1 MRNSLA
7 SGWFRF
13 APVIA
18 IVVLLGACTPRD
30 LDRVLGRTAITST
43 TITPE
48 LVQPAPEQ
56 KIDTVVVA
64 DLTSEGELLDL
75 YIPHLREGLVAR
87 LREAGDFRE
96 VIVGSASPAPPAAV
110 VVSGK
115 LTEIDKGSTAARWI
129 IGFGAGRAIA
139 RGTFEI
145 KDAGGAALA
154 RFESR
159 KAYSGGAGIG
169 GADFLDMDDLAQ
181 ELGEETANSLIRWS
195 QGGPL
200 EPPAKKAE

>member
-7 SGWFRF
+7 SRWFRL
-13 APVIA
+13 APVVT
-18 IVVLLGACTPRD
+18 IVVLLGACT
-30 LDRVLGRTAITST
+30 TT

-48 LVQPAPEQ
+48 LVRPAPEQ

-64 DLTSEGELLDL
+64 DLTSEDELLDL

-87 LREAGDFRE
+87 LREAGDFSE
-96 VIVGSASPAPPAAV
+96 VIVGSASPAPPAAI

-139 RGTFEI
+139 RASFEI
-145 KDAGGAALA
+145 KDTGGATLA

-169 GADFLDMDDLAQ
+169 GANFLDMEDLVRK
-181 ELGEETANSLIRWS
+181 LGEETANSLIRWS
-195 QGGPL
+195 NGEPL
-200 EPPAKKAE
+200 EPPARKSQ

>member
-7 SGWFRF
+7 SRWFQL
-13 APVIA
+13 APVVA
-18 IVVLLGACTPRD
+18 IVVLLGACT
-30 LDRVLGRTAITST
+30 TT

-64 DLTSEGELLDL
+64 ELTSEDELLEL
-75 YIPHLREGLVAR
+75 YIPHLRQGLVAR
-87 LREAGDFRE
+87 LREAEDLRE
-96 VIVGSASPAPPAAV
+96 VIVGSASAAPPAAIV
-110 VVSGK
+110 ISGK

-139 RGTFEI
+139 RATFEI
-145 KDAGGAALA
+145 KDAGGVTLA

-169 GADFLDMDDLAQ
+169 GANLLDMDDLVRK
-181 ELGEETANSLIRWS
+181 LGEETANSLIRWS
-195 QGGPL
+195 NGEPL
-200 EPPAKKAE
+200 ESPARKSQ

>member
-7 SGWFRF
+7 SRWFQL
-13 APVIA
+13 APVVA
-18 IVVLLGACTPRD
+18 IVVLLGACT
-30 LDRVLGRTAITST
+30 TT

-64 DLTSEGELLDL
+64 ELTSEDELLEL
-75 YIPHLREGLVAR
+75 YIPHLRQGLVAR
-87 LREAGDFRE
+87 LREAEDLRE
-96 VIVGSASPAPPAAV
+96 VIVGSASTAPPAAIV
-110 VVSGK
+110 ISGK

-139 RGTFEI
+139 RATFEI
-145 KDAGGAALA
+145 KDAGGVTLA

-169 GADFLDMDDLAQ
+169 GANLLDMDDLVRK
-181 ELGEETANSLIRWS
+181 LGEETANSLIRWS
-195 QGGPL
+195 NGEPL
-200 EPPAKKAE
+200 EPPARKSQ

>member
-1 MRNSLA
+1 MSNSLA
-7 SGWFRF
+7 SRWFRL
-13 APVIA
+13 APVVT
-18 IVVLLGACTPRD
+18 IVVLLGACT
-30 LDRVLGRTAITST
+30 TT
-43 TITPE
+43 TITPQ
-48 LVQPAPEQ
+48 LVRPAPEQ

-64 DLTSEGELLDL
+64 DLTSEDELLEL
-75 YIPHLREGLVAR
+75 YIPHLRQGLVAR

-96 VIVGSASPAPPAAV
+96 VIVGSASPAPPAAI

-139 RGTFEI
+139 RATFEI
-145 KDAGGAALA
+145 KDAGGATLA

-169 GADFLDMDDLAQ
+169 GANFLDMDDLVRK
-181 ELGEETANSLIRWS
+181 LGEETANSLIRWS
-195 QGGPL
+195 NGEPL
-200 EPPAKKAE
+200 EPPARKSQ

>member
-7 SGWFRF
+7 SGWFRL
-13 APVIA
+13 APVVA
-18 IVVLLGACTPRD
+18 IVVLLGACT
-30 LDRVLGRTAITST
+30 TT

-64 DLTSEGELLDL
+64 ELTSEDELLEL
-75 YIPHLREGLVAR
+75 YIPHLRQGLVAR
-87 LREAGDFRE
+87 LREAEDFRE
-96 VIVGSASPAPPAAV
+96 VIVGSASPAPPAAIV
-110 VVSGK
+110 ISGK

-139 RGTFEI
+139 RATFEI
-145 KDAGGAALA
+145 KDAGGATLA

-169 GADFLDMDDLAQ
+169 GANFLDMDDLVRK
-181 ELGEETANSLIRWS
+181 LGEETANSLIRWS
-195 QGGPL
+195 NGEPL
-200 EPPAKKAE
+200 EPPARKSQ

>member
-7 SGWFRF
+7 SGWLRLG
-13 APVIA
+13 PVLA
-18 IVVLLGACTPRD
+18 FMVLLGACT
-30 LDRVLGRTAITST
+30 TT
-43 TITPE
+43 TITPQF
-48 LVQPAPEQ
+48 VQPAPEQ
-56 KIDTVVVA
+56 KINTVIVA
-64 DLTSEGELLDL
+64 ELSSDVELLGL
-75 YIPHLREGLVAR
+75 YIPRLRQGLVAR
-87 LREAGDFRE
+87 LREADVFQE
-96 VIVGSASPAPPAAV
+96 VIVGSLGSIPAAAV

-145 KDAGGAALA
+145 KDAGGATLA

-169 GADFLDMDDLAQ
+169 GADFLDMDDLVQ
-181 ELGEETANSLIRWS
+181 KLGEETANSLIRWS

>member
-7 SGWFRF
+7 SGWVRL
-13 APVIA
+13 APVVA
-18 IVVLLGACTPRD
+18 IVVLLGACT
-30 LDRVLGRTAITST
+30 TT

-64 DLTSEGELLDL
+64 DLTSEDELLNL
-75 YIPHLREGLVAR
+75 YIPHLRQGLVAR
-87 LREAGDFRE
+87 LREAEDFRE
-96 VIVGSASPAPPAAV
+96 VIVGSPSPAPPAAIV
-110 VVSGK
+110 ISGK

-139 RGTFEI
+139 RATFEI
-145 KDAGGAALA
+145 KDAGGATLA

-159 KAYSGGAGIG
+159 KAYSGGAGLG
-169 GADFLDMDDLAQ
+169 GANLLDMDDLVRK
-181 ELGEETANSLIRWS
+181 LGEETANSLIRWS
-195 QGGPL
+195 NGEPL
-200 EPPAKKAE
+200 EPPARKSQ